1 MRLPTKPCVTYLLL
15 APPGEGCGPVHSREV
30 PLPLTR
36 DEIVRKP
43 RLGQTQLIDRA
54 SRSVQMTVS
63 VLLEGHLIDGERDGF
78 TALLTEKFKLTK
90 TFDGFQKIDLTYNV
104 EDPNNWVIT
113 ELWDSKED
121 YQKYLQ
127 FRQDDGT
134 LDEVASICE
143 DAPSVRIFDIV
154 DTA

>member
-1 MRLPTKPCVTYLLL
+1 
-15 APPGEGCGPVHSREV
+15 
-30 PLPLTR
+30 
-36 DEIVRKP
+36 
-43 RLGQTQLIDRA
+43 
-54 SRSVQMTVS
+54 MTVS
-63 VLLEGHLIDGERDGF
+63 VLLEGYLIEGARDGF

-104 EDPNNWVIT
+104 EDANNWVIT

-127 FRQDDGT
+127 FRQEDGT
-134 LDEVASICE
+134 LNEVAAICE

>member
-1 MRLPTKPCVTYLLL
+1 
-15 APPGEGCGPVHSREV
+15 
-30 PLPLTR
+30 
-36 DEIVRKP
+36 
-43 RLGQTQLIDRA
+43 
-54 SRSVQMTVS
+54 MTVS
-63 VLLEGHLIDGERDGF
+63 VLLEGHLFKGARDSF

-90 TFDGFQKIDLTYNV
+90 AFNGFQKIDLTYNV
-104 EDPNNWVIT
+104 EDGNNWVIT

-134 LDEVASICE
+134 LDEVASICKH
-143 DAPSVRIFDIV
+143 APSVRIFDIV

>member
-1 MRLPTKPCVTYLLL
+1 MRGVIEQKTKIGPNSPNRPNKRVKFSDGCQTPC
-15 APPGEGCGPVHSREV
+15 
-30 PLPLTR
+30 
-36 DEIVRKP
+36 
-43 RLGQTQLIDRA
+43 
-54 SRSVQMTVS
+54 
-63 VLLEGHLIDGERDGF
+63 LLEGHLIEGARDGF

-90 TFDGFQKIDLTYNV
+90 TFNGFQKIDLTYNV
-104 EDPNNWVIT
+104 EDANNWVIT

-127 FRQDDGT
+127 FPMQVEGT
-134 LDEVASICE
+134 LDVMVTSICE

>member
-1 MRLPTKPCVTYLLL
+1 MVFCS
-15 APPGEGCGPVHSREV
+15 EQV
-30 PLPLTR
+30 PLPLAS
-36 DEIVRKP
+36 EGIVRKP
-43 RLGQTQLIDRA
+43 RLGQTQLTDPTN
-54 SRSVQMTVS
+54 RSIQMTVS
-63 VLLEGHLIDGERDGF
+63 VLLEGHLIEGERDGF
-78 TALLTEKFKLTK
+78 TALLMEKFKLTK

-104 EDPNNWVIT
+104 EDANNWVIT

-127 FRQDDGT
+127 FRQEDGT
-134 LDEVASICE
+134 LNEVASICV